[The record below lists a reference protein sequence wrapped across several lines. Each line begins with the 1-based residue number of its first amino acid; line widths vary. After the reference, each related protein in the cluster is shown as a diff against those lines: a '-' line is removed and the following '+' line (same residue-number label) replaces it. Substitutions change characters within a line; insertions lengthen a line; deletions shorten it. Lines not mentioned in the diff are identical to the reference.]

1 MVPANKFLMDVEQT
15 ALLQNEHPRGSVL
28 LEACP
33 KDTSHRY
40 GRQAAQSPDAQVSAD
55 YCIQMNCTV

>member
-1 MVPANKFLMDVEQT
+1 MVPANKFLMHVEQT
-15 ALLQNEHPRGSVL
+15 ALLQNKHPRGSVL
-28 LEACP
+28 LEASP

-55 YCIQMNCTV
+55 YC